1 MIRIIA
7 EGWTGRKYLL
17 GLGGWDLPISE
28 QNSVEKVV
36 IYYFQHA
43 EGI

>member
-1 MIRIIA
+1 MGEQEVLSVFKGDICP
-7 EGWTGRKYLL
+7 LL
-17 GLGGWDLPISE
+17 GTSA
-28 QNSVEKVV
+28 VEEVV